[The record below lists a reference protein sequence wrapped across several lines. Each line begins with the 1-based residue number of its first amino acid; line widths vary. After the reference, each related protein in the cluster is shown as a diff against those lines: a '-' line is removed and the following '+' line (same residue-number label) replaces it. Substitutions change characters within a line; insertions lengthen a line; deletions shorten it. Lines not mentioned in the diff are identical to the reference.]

1 LKKTELTIPA
11 EFNSVAPIRN
21 LIEKI
26 GFRYAFTTK
35 TIHATKLA
43 VEEVVTNIIRHG
55 YINTMDGKIT
65 IQIQVRAYSLG
76 IVLIDQGP
84 SFDPK
89 QVNNPNIAHYIDIG
103 KRGGLG
109 IFMIRKLVDEFQYL
123 VTDRGNEIHLIKYRD
138 GYHKSSLRNFIQLL
152 KTPSK
157 LKIFLPM
164 YLDCRINMQ

>member
-1 LKKTELTIPA
+1 MKKTELTIPA
-11 EFNSVAPIRN
+11 EIHSIIPVRS

-26 GFRYAFTTK
+26 GFRYAFAIK

-43 VEEVVTNIIRHG
+43 VEEAVTNIIRHG
-55 YINTMDGKIT
+55 YNNTTDGKIT
-65 IQIQVRAYSLG
+65 IQIRVKPYSLG
-76 IVLIDQGP
+76 IVIIDQSP

-89 QVNNPNIAHYIDIG
+89 QVNNPDIAQYIDVG

-109 IFMIRKLVDEFQYL
+109 IFMIRKLMDEYHYL
-123 VTDRGNEIHLIKYRD
+123 VTDRGNELHLIKYRD
-138 GYHKSSLRNFIQLL
+138 GYHKSNFRNFVQLL
-152 KTPSK
+152 KSPSK